1 MPSLEIR
8 ELNKKYGDFHAVD
21 RVSFRVED
29 GEFLTLLGP
38 SGCGKTT
45 TLRCIAGLERIDG
58 GEIVIGNR
66 VVSGTSVFVPPGKRN
81 LGMVFQSYAI
91 WPHMTVF
98 DNVAFGLKCLHKTL
112 PREEIR
118 EKTMRALKLVSLEN
132 LAMRRATDIS
142 GGQQQRVALAR
153 SLVYDP
159 PVLLLDEPLSNLDAR
174 LRDMMRFELLEIHRK
189 LKITTI
195 YVTHDQ
201 SEAMVLSDRIIIMNR
216 GKIAQMGSP
225 REIYQTPAGKF
236 VAEFLGVSNILRCR
250 IEKKTGDTILARTDL
265 GFDLC
270 CDGKA
275 ETSHGYLL
283 LRPERIRLLRK
294 QPASPMN
301 LFKGVVKNI
310 AYLGNLVNYVVAVN
324 NTDLRIQVDPM
335 EDVFRHGEEVL
346 MQIAPTEITLIPEN
360 G

>member
-8 ELNKKYGDFHAVD
+8 ELEKRYGNFQAVD
-21 RVSFRVED
+21 KVSFRVEE

-58 GEIVIGNR
+58 GEIVIGDD
-66 VVSGTSVFVPPGKRN
+66 VVSGPGLFVPPGKRN

-98 DNVAFGLKCLHKTL
+98 DNVAFGLRCLHKSL
-112 PREEIR
+112 SREEIR
-118 EKTMRALKLVSLEN
+118 EKTMGALKLVSLEN
-132 LAMRRATDIS
+132 LEMRRATDIS

-174 LRDMMRFELLEIHRK
+174 LRDLMRFELLELHRK

-216 GKIAQMGSP
+216 GKISQIGSP
-225 REIYQTPAGKF
+225 REIYQNPADKF
-236 VAEFLGVSNILRCR
+236 VAEFVGVSNILRCQ
-250 IEKKTGDTILARTDL
+250 IEKKEKDIVLARTEL
-265 GFDLC
+265 GFDLFC
-270 CDGKA
+270 QGQT
-275 ETSHGYLL
+275 ETPQGYLL
-283 LRPERIRLLRK
+283 LRPERIRMLRE
-294 QPASPMN
+294 QQASGVN

-310 AYLGNLVNYVVAVN
+310 AYLGNLVNYVVAVKDQ
-324 NTDLRIQVDPM
+324 DLRIQADPL
-335 EDVFRHGEEVL
+335 EGVFRRGEEVL
-346 MQIAPTEITLIPEN
+346 MRIEPKEITLISEN
-360 G
+360 S

>member
-8 ELNKKYGDFHAVD
+8 DLKKKYGDFQAVEGI
-21 RVSFRVED
+21 SFRVDD

-45 TLRCIAGLERIDG
+45 TLRCIAGLERINDG
-58 GEIVIGNR
+58 QIIIGDR
-66 VVSGTSVFVPPGKRN
+66 VVSSPSVFVPPGKRL

-98 DNVAFGLKCLHKTL
+98 DNVAFGLKCMNKNLS
-112 PREEIR
+112 REVIW

-132 LAMRRATDIS
+132 LENRRATDLS

-174 LRDMMRFELLEIHRK
+174 LRDAMRFELLEIHRK

-201 SEAMVLSDRIIIMNR
+201 SEAMVLSDRIIIMDR

-225 REIYQTPAGKF
+225 REIYQKPADKF
-236 VAEFLGVSNILRCR
+236 VAEFMGVSNILRFR
-250 IEKKTGDTILARTDL
+250 ILKKDSQTVLARTDL
-265 GFDLC
+265 GFDLFC
-270 CDGKA
+270 EGKM
-275 ETSHGYLL
+275 EPPDGYLL
-283 LRPERIRLLRK
+283 LRPERIRMFRK
-294 QPASPMN
+294 QPEPAVN

-310 AYLGNLVNYVVAVN
+310 AYLGNLVNYIVTVKDM
-324 NTDLRIQVDPM
+324 DLRIQADPR
-335 EDVFRHGEEVL
+335 EGVFNFGEEVL
-346 MQIAPTEITLIPEN
+346 MGIEPKEITIIPEN
-360 G
+360 S